1 MVHLIDSIKEP
12 IELLEYVFQRLLLK
26 ERSFRILATCD
37 VDEIN
42 SLVHSQLDKIHPDL
56 KNMKSFDEISKKI
69 YENHVCRRTYYIQI
83 RKCGDINCEFHDA
96 LRGIR
101 VS

>member
-1 MVHLIDSIKEP
+1 MWGMAHLIDSIKEP

-56 KNMKSFDEISKKI
+56 KIM
-69 YENHVCRRTYYIQI
+69 
-83 RKCGDINCEFHDA
+83 
-96 LRGIR
+96 
-101 VS
+101 